1 MYRDPRLIVKL
12 EARCHTYE
20 DALKLQS
27 MLADFVSN
35 NELAG
40 EHIDE
45 CEILYV
51 NPITDRPAQN
61 AEKIA
66 KKIYDS
72 IEDLDITS

>member
-1 MYRDPRLIVKL
+1 MYQDPKLIVKL

-20 DALKLQS
+20 DALKLQA
-27 MLADFVSN
+27 MLSDFVSN

-51 NPITDRPAQN
+51 MPLETEQTT
-61 AEKIA
+61 EEVV
-66 KKIYDS
+66 KKLYND

>member
-1 MYRDPRLIVKL
+1 MYRDPKLIVKL

-20 DALKLQS
+20 DALKLQA
-27 MLADFVSN
+27 MLSDFVSN

-51 NPITDRPAQN
+51 MPLECEEITKRLYEEI
-61 AEKIA
+61 EKIET
-66 KKIYDS
+66 YS
-72 IEDLDITS
+72 

>member
-1 MYRDPRLIVKL
+1 MYRDPKLIVKL

-20 DALKLQS
+20 DALKLQA
-27 MLADFVSN
+27 MLSDFVSN

-51 NPITDRPAQN
+51 MPLEIEHTT
-61 AEKIA
+61 EEIV
-66 KKIYDS
+66 KKLYEE
-72 IEDLDITS
+72 IENIEASA